1 MRGQAETTQA
11 GSAQAAQEFL
21 TQGVEA
27 SRQGDVEGACRLFQQ
42 AIEAAPAWPLP
53 LFMLGSERA
62 SVSDF
67 ERAEALFA
75 GAVLLDPAFHLA
87 RYQLGLLQFSGGRPQ
102 VALLTWGPLAQL
114 PGEEPFPHLL
124 QGFIALQADAFPEAM
139 QHFETALPLAAA
151 NAGMQSD
158 IRQIMRG
165 IAEKLGMTPQPAQGE
180 PDAAADSTAEHVL
193 LSNYGRTTL
202 H

>member
-1 MRGQAETTQA
+1 MRGEAETTQA
-11 GSAQAAQEFL
+11 GSAQAARDFL
-21 TQGVEA
+21 DQGVEA
-27 SRQGDVEGACRLFQQ
+27 SRQGDIEGACRLFQQ
-42 AIEAAPAWPLP
+42 ASEAAPAWPLP

-62 SVSDF
+62 AVSDF
-67 ERAEALFA
+67 ERAESLFA

-102 VALLTWGPLAQL
+102 VALLTWAPLAQL
-114 PGEEPFPHLL
+114 PPQEPFPHLL
-124 QGFIALQADAFPEAM
+124 QGFMALQADAFQQAM

-158 IRQIMRG
+158 IRQIMQG
-165 IAEKLGMTPQPAQGE
+165 IAEKLGSAAQPDPTPADAPAD
-180 PDAAADSTAEHVL
+180 PATEHVL